1 MIRSKVVTDDQKIV
15 TAQARIDVGD
25 PTVVNNSGKLPQMRP
40 IVQTPAS
47 ANSNE
52 VWSFIFS
59 LLLVGIVTWVVHPK
73 NMLPLDLF
81 LWQPIM
87 ILAAMAFIGI
97 WFKVWYKANAE
108 SAWSLLRVNLP
119 AALAG
124 SLLFGLAG
132 LWPQSSGSLPLTFN
146 QIPAYFFTL
155 GFWPLIAGP
164 IALLR
169 GFVLG
174 FALYVFW
181 SDFKA
186 HRNDLRAVAGGI
198 GTWLFGSFAL
208 VLPSIVVALT
218 AAFSGNGLLQTTGAD
233 LIGAFSRTNLN
244 TFWSNAQLTR
254 WFTGFGGE
262 LPNMITLFTASWTL
276 LIVICSLLIVF
287 WRPKNFIQLL
297 RDQKESLWNF
307 LLMISAAVV
316 GLSVGWGRMRGSDLD
331 LAADLV
337 FVLMLVLWHLVTKG
351 SALSDAPRAVRL
363 SSPKSASHVPQI
375 VLLIFSSIL
384 LGWPV
389 LLPMLLGLIAL
400 WLRAHL
406 SSSGE
411 SDDVKS
417 RGDNVA
423 LRETRGSNENNLFQ
437 FFLRRP
443 IWSQGVLS
451 AVLWLSLADASLAF
465 IRGAQVV
472 SDDMMVKL
480 LALGSVVLVGIAAAF
495 VRGRRHSWLI
505 TAVLWLISGLLVSY
519 TLGTFLPGAVAL
531 LCIALGH
538 IWYKVKGEF
547 SRWLPQI
554 IMIYLAVVLIFAF
567 WLPRWLNPRM
577 LPL

>member
-15 TAQARIDVGD
+15 TAQAKIDVGD
-25 PTVVNNSGKLPQMRP
+25 PMAVNNSGQLPQMRP
-40 IVQTPAS
+40 IAQTPAS

-52 VWSFIFS
+52 VWGFIFA
-59 LLLVGIVTWVVHPK
+59 LLLVGIITWVVHPK
-73 NMLPLDLF
+73 NILPLDLF

-87 ILAAMAFIGI
+87 ILAAMALIGI
-97 WFKVWYKANAE
+97 WFKIWYKANAE
-108 SAWSLLRVNLP
+108 SAWFLLKVNLP

-124 SLLFGLAG
+124 SLLFGLVG

-164 IALLR
+164 IAMLR

-174 FALYVFW
+174 FALFVFW
-181 SDFKA
+181 SDFKV

-198 GTWLFGSFAL
+198 GTWLFGSLAL
-208 VLPSIVVALT
+208 VLPSIIVVLT

-262 LPNMITLFTASWTL
+262 LPNMITLFTASWL
-276 LIVICSLLIVF
+276 LVVVFWLLVTVF
-287 WRPKNFIQLL
+287 WRPKNFIQLV
-297 RDQKESLWNF
+297 RDQRENLWNF

-316 GLSVGWGRMRGSDLD
+316 GLSVGWGRMRGSHLD

-337 FVLMLVLWHLVTKG
+337 FVTFLIFWNLATKDVTRQ
-351 SALSDAPRAVRL
+351 STSVRSDVPRVT
-363 SSPKSASHVPQI
+363 SHVPRI
-375 VLLIFSSIL
+375 VFLILSSIL

-389 LLPMLLGLIAL
+389 LLPTLLGLIVL
-400 WLRAHL
+400 WLRTHL

-411 SDDVKS
+411 SD
-417 RGDNVA
+417 
-423 LRETRGSNENNLFQ
+423 ETRGSNGNNLFQ
-437 FFLRRP
+437 FFLRHP

-480 LALGSVVLVGIAAAF
+480 LALGSVALVGIAATF

-505 TAVLWLISGLLVSY
+505 TAAAWLAAGLMASY
-519 TLGTFLPGAVAL
+519 ALGTFLPGAVAL
-531 LCIALGH
+531 LSVALGH
-538 IWYKVKGEF
+538 IWYKLKGDF
-547 SRWLPQI
+547 TRWLPQI
-554 IMIYLAVVLIFAF
+554 IMIYLSVVLIFAF